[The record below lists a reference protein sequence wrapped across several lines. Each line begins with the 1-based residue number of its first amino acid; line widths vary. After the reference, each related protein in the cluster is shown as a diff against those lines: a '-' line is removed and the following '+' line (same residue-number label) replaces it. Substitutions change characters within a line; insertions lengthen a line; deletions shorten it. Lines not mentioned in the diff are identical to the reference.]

1 MWWRPKALTLVA
13 AALMLGA
20 CGFRPLY
27 GTGSAVNTA
36 EELALIKVE
45 PIPDRVGQQ
54 VRNEL
59 VDRFNTGQSPA
70 SQRYTLYITLN
81 EGTQQLAV
89 QRNQLATRANY
100 RLSASYYL
108 VEGGNRV
115 FSSSRTVISSYNIL
129 SADFSTLTAAQDAQA
144 RATREL
150 ADAISTSLAIY
161 FGEQRAR
168 KQRAP

>member
-1 MWWRPKALTLVA
+1 MWWQPRALVLFA
-13 AALMLGA
+13 AALAVSA

-27 GTGSAVNTA
+27 GTSSTGATA
-36 EELALIKVE
+36 EELALVKIE

-70 SQRYTLYITLN
+70 STRYILYVTLH
-81 EGTQQLAV
+81 ESTQQLAV

-100 RLSASYYL
+100 RLGASYYL
-108 VEGGNRV
+108 VEGGNRL
-115 FSSSRTVISSYNIL
+115 FASSRSVISSYNIL

-144 RATREL
+144 RAAREL

-161 FGEQRAR
+161 FGEQRAK